1 MSLTLFTDSALFP
14 TLAWLG
20 TALSSGLLAS
30 GHCVAMC
37 GGIALSIEQT
47 RLTQT
52 PPEQSTRLMATTS
65 RNLRHSINMPVW
77 LHHWLHRLLPH
88 LCRITLYALMGF
100 IIHWLTKHV
109 LLTQLSDKTAVLNS
123 TFTFLASLT
132 LPRWLPA
139 LTLLAG
145 ALLLSGLFTKQRQ
158 HACCGAA
165 CKQKIVKA
173 PQALKNRSTHSS
185 PHRSTHNLAHSSTHK
200 AHKIPVRNI
209 TSPMITQTRAPLII
223 RCLKWGWGL
232 LPCPM
237 VIAMLLISTNA
248 PNALMAACFMF
259 LYGLGSLPALL
270 GISLLTKY
278 ATYRIAHWLPAMK
291 NIRQQLMPAVFFI
304 GSVWTLSH
312 SWLMQHEPAAHNA
325 THTSTNNTAQQT
337 VARETHAT
345 MGLTPASNTVFGNLD
360 PMKSLCRPRDNGTTT
375 QTLNTGS

>member
-20 TALSSGLLAS
+20 TALSSGLMAS

-37 GGIALSIEQT
+37 GGIALSIEHT
-47 RLTQT
+47 RHTQT
-52 PPEQSTRLMATTS
+52 PHEQSATLMAPTS
-65 RNLRHSINMPVW
+65 RNLRHSIKMHAW

-100 IIHWLTKHV
+100 IIHWLTQHV
-109 LLTQLSDKTAVLNS
+109 LLAQLSDNTTVLNS
-123 TFTFLASLT
+123 TFTFLTSLT

-145 ALLLSGLFTKQRQ
+145 ALLLSGLFTKNRQ
-158 HACCGAA
+158 HACCGTP
-165 CKQKIVKA
+165 CKQTTVNA
-173 PQALKNRSTHSS
+173 PQALNGS
-185 PHRSTHNLAHSSTHK
+185 PHRSPHRSPNRAHR
-200 AHKIPVRNI
+200 IPVRDI
-209 TSPMITQTRAPLII
+209 TSPMITQARPPLMI

-259 LYGLGSLPALL
+259 LFGLGSLPALL
-270 GISLLTKY
+270 GISIITKY

-291 NIRQQLMPAVFFI
+291 NIRQQLMPVVFFI
-304 GSVWTLSH
+304 GGVWTLSH
-312 SWLMQHEPAAHNA
+312 SWLMQHEPA
-325 THTSTNNTAQQT
+325 
-337 VARETHAT
+337 THAAVHT
-345 MGLTPASNTVFGNLD
+345 TTHYTEKNASYGTTLSAKGLSQPSNTIFGNLD
-360 PMKSLCRPRDNGTTT
+360 PMKSLCRPRTNGTTT